1 MHYKNQRHTI
11 FCIWL
16 CVPVLV
22 LSHSV
27 MSNSFQ
33 SQGLKPAR
41 FLCPWRFFRQE
52 YWNGLPWPPSGC
64 LPNSGVEPSSPA
76 LQADSLPAEPLGMPK
91 NTGVGSLSLLQ
102 EIFPTHELNQGLLLC
117 RPILYQL
124 NLYLCSIVNGLKVK
138 TVLHSLTSP
147 HAYDR
152 LPWTW
157 LSD

>member
-1 MHYKNQRHTI
+1 MTLEI
-11 FCIWL
+11 SSL
-16 CVPVLV
+16 L
-22 LSHSV
+22 
-27 MSNSFQ
+27 Q
-33 SQGLKPAR
+33 SITHCYIGFPSPGDFPNPEVEAR
-41 FLCPWRFFRQE
+41 
-52 YWNGLPWPPSGC
+52 
-64 LPNSGVEPSSPA
+64 SPA

-138 TVLHSLTSP
+138 IVLHSLTSP

-152 LPWTW
+152 LPWT
-157 LSD
+157 